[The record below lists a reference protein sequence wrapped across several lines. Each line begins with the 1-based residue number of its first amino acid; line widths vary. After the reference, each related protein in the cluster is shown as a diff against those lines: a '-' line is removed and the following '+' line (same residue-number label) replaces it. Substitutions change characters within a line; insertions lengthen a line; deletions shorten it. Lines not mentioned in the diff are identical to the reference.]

1 VARFDRTMHDADP
14 IRDDRSPLDRRRAL
28 VMLGGSGLGVGF
40 VAARLDLA
48 KVASVA
54 SGVDSTV
61 PTATEEIADETGG
74 PFAADGTN
82 GVNALA
88 EDGVVRSDITSSF
101 GTATGVADG
110 VPLEVVLDVQDL
122 ANGGDPLTG
131 AAVYLW
137 HCDAEGR
144 YSLYSDG
151 ATDENYLRGVQ
162 EVDGDGTVT
171 FTSIFPGC
179 YAGRWPHIHF
189 EVYESLDAATN
200 GRNAIKTSQLAF
212 PQTVAETVYAD
223 DRYPGSAD
231 NLAQLSL
238 QSDMVFADDGAV
250 LQLATMSGDND
261 AGYAAL
267 LAVGV

>member
-1 VARFDRTMHDADP
+1 MQNDLNHEDP
-14 IRDDRSPLDRRRAL
+14 SLLDRRRAL
-28 VMLGGSGLGVGF
+28 RLLGGAGLGVGL
-40 VAARLDLA
+40 VAASLDLSG
-48 KVASVA
+48 VAHAA
-54 SGVDSTV
+54 SGADSTT
-61 PTATEEIADETGG
+61 PTATEEIPDETGG
-74 PFAADGTN
+74 PFPADGTN
-82 GVNALA
+82 GVNALT

-101 GTATGVADG
+101 GASSGVADG
-110 VPLEVVLDVQDL
+110 IPLQVVLHVQDL

-144 YSLYSDG
+144 YSLYSEG
-151 ATDENYLRGVQ
+151 ATEENYLRGVQ
-162 EVDGDGTVT
+162 QVDGDGSVT

-179 YAGRWPHIHF
+179 YPGRWPHLHF

-223 DRYPGSAD
+223 VRYPGSAD

>member
-1 VARFDRTMHDADP
+1 MNNDEPT
-14 IRDDRSPLDRRRAL
+14 RDDRSLLDRRRAL
-28 VMLGGSGLGVGF
+28 RVLGGAGLGVGL
-40 VAARLDLA
+40 VAAGLDLA
-48 KVASVA
+48 KVASAA
-54 SGVDSTV
+54 SGADSTI
-61 PTATEEIADETGG
+61 PTATEEIPDETGG
-74 PFAADGTN
+74 PFPADGTN

-88 EDGVVRSDITSSF
+88 EDGIVRSDITSSF
-101 GTATGVADG
+101 GAATGVAG
-110 VPLEVVLDVQDL
+110 GIPLQVVLNVQDL
-122 ANGGDPLTG
+122 TNGGDPLTG

-162 EVDGDGTVT
+162 EVDADGNVT
-171 FTSIFPGC
+171 FTSVFPGC
-179 YAGRWPHIHF
+179 YTGRWPHIHF
-189 EVYESLDAATN
+189 EVYDSLDAATN

-223 DRYPGSAD
+223 DRYPGSASY
-231 NLAQLSL
+231 LGQLSL

-250 LQLATMSGDND
+250 LQLATMSGDVE
-261 AGYAAL
+261 AGYTAL

>member
-1 VARFDRTMHDADP
+1 MQNDELNRHDA
-14 IRDDRSPLDRRRAL
+14 STLDRRRAL
-28 VMLGGSGLGVGF
+28 LMLGGAGL
-40 VAARLDLA
+40 VAAGLDLA
-48 KVASVA
+48 KVASAVGGA
-54 SGVDSTV
+54 ESTI
-61 PTATEEIADETGG
+61 PTATEEIPDETLG
-74 PFAADGTN
+74 PFPADGSN

-88 EDGVVRSDITSSF
+88 EEGVVRSDITSSF
-101 GTATGVADG
+101 GASTGVADG
-110 VPLEVVLDVQDL
+110 IPLEVVLDVQDL

-131 AAVYLW
+131 AAVYIW

-162 EVDGDGTVT
+162 EVGADGSVT

-179 YAGRWPHIHF
+179 YPGRWPHIHF

-223 DRYPGSAD
+223 DRYPGSAG

-238 QSDMVFADDGAV
+238 QSDMVFGDDGAV

-261 AGYAAL
+261 AGLEAL
-267 LAVGV
+267 LAVGI